1 MALRSGRGRGRQAPE
16 TSPREGSVRTYV
28 RRWAETSGAQLLV
41 VDPGADE
48 DELARAMAVRGVNVT
63 WVGSTVDGLIE
74 FGRVDPHAVVVA
86 PETPG
91 VVPAPAFVEA
101 IGRHGASYVIAAVDH
116 DRAGDVSALMLAGA
130 QAVVPKP
137 YTPGHLWEL
146 LHRSAKALD
155 DHARVTVGRI
165 ELDAG
170 AYRVTIDGRRIADLP
185 LKEFEL
191 LRALMLRAPDVV
203 TDDEL
208 RLELW
213 GADAARSGNTI
224 AMHATR
230 LRARLGDA
238 AVVRR
243 IRGRGYSLTV
253 V

>member
-1 MALRSGRGRGRQAPE
+1 MPLRSGRGPLRPVPDQ
-16 TSPREGSVRTYV
+16 SSREGALRTYV
-28 RRWAETSGAQLLV
+28 RRWAVAAGAQLLV
-41 VDPGADE
+41 VDPAE
-48 DELARAMAVRGVNVT
+48 DKDDLTQAMAVRGVNVT

-86 PETPG
+86 PEAPG
-91 VVPAPAFVEA
+91 AVPATEFVEA
-101 IGRHGASYVIAAVDH
+101 IGRHGSPYVIAAVDH
-116 DRAGDVSALMLAGA
+116 GRAGDVSELMLAGA

-146 LHRSAKALD
+146 LHRSAKDLE

-170 AYRVTIDGRRIADLP
+170 AYRVTIDGCRIADLP

-208 RLELW
+208 REELW

-253 V
+253 G